1 VITIL
6 TTGTRGDVQPYL
18 ALGNELKKTG
28 YRVRVAAFENYE
40 ALVKEQGLEYFP
52 VKGDVTAAASSVDG
66 QEAMKADNPLKFI
79 LSFSKLKKLV
89 NDLQS
94 DFYEACIDSEAII
107 YHPGAPIGYFAAQ
120 RLKIPSIL
128 ATPFPMAPTRE
139 RPSLIF
145 YNSPHLGGTVNL
157 LTHKVLEQ
165 VMWFASGSAIKQ
177 FWRSKFKETPPD
189 FGCPFLRQTS
199 AQQPTIISCSNH
211 IFPKPGDWPEH
222 VNNTGYW
229 FLGDAGDLPSDELVN
244 FLGQGEAPVYVGFGS
259 IGDPTR
265 AAITTKLVAEA
276 LRLSGR
282 RGILQTGWGGL
293 SKNVS
298 SNPDVLIVESAPHAW
313 LFPRV
318 AAVVHHGGAGTT
330 HTGLFAGVPNVVVP
344 SGNDQIA
351 WGKRVSELGVG
362 PEPIPSSRLSS
373 RRLAEA
379 IRYASRG
386 DVQLNAKRL
395 GLLIQS
401 EDGVKTATMII
412 GSCIHANELSLTH

>member
-1 VITIL
+1 MITIL
-6 TTGTRGDVQPYL
+6 TTGSRGDVQPYL
-18 ALGNELKKTG
+18 ALGNELRKTG

-40 ALVKEQGLEYFP
+40 TLVKEQGLEYYP
-52 VKGDVTAAASSVDG
+52 VKGDVTAAASSLDG
-66 QEAMKADNPLKFI
+66 QAAKKADNPLKFI
-79 LSFSKLKKLV
+79 LSLNKLKKLV

-128 ATPFPMAPTRE
+128 ATPFPMTPTRE

-145 YNSPHLGGTVNL
+145 YNSPRLGGTVNL

-177 FWRSKFKETPPD
+177 FWMSKFKEAPPEYR
-189 FGCPFLRQTS
+189 CPFPRQTS
-199 AQQPTIISCSNH
+199 AQQSTIISCSNH

-229 FLGDAGDLPSDELVN
+229 FLGDAGDKPSEELVS

-259 IGDPTR
+259 MGDPKQATE
-265 AAITTKLVAEA
+265 TTKLVAEA
-276 LRLSGR
+276 LRLCGR

-293 SKNVS
+293 SKSVS
-298 SNPDVLIVESAPHAW
+298 LNPDILIVESAPHAW

-330 HTGLFAGVPNVVVP
+330 HTGLGAGVPNVVVP
-344 SGNDQIA
+344 SGNDQFA
-351 WGKRVSELGVG
+351 WGRRVFELGVG
-362 PEPIPSSRLSS
+362 PEPIPGSRLSS
-373 RRLAEA
+373 RRLADA
-379 IRYASRG
+379 IYYASRE
-386 DVQLNAKRL
+386 DVQLNARRL

-401 EDGVKTATMII
+401 EDGPKTATRIVM
-412 GSCIHANELSLTH
+412 SCIDASLASVI

>member
-1 VITIL
+1 MITIL
-6 TTGTRGDVQPYL
+6 TTGSRGDVQPYL
-18 ALGNELKKTG
+18 ALGIELKRAG
-28 YRVRVAAFENYE
+28 YEVQVAAFENYE
-40 ALVKEQGLEYFP
+40 AFVKEQGLEYFP
-52 VKGDVTAAASSVDG
+52 VKGDVTAAASSLDG
-66 QEAMKADNPLKFI
+66 QEAKKADNPLKFI
-79 LSFSKLKKLV
+79 LSLNKLKKLV

-94 DFYEACIDSEAII
+94 DFYEACIGSEAII

-145 YNSPHLGGTVNL
+145 YNSPRLGGTVNL

-165 VMWFASGSAIKQ
+165 VMWFASGSAVKQ
-177 FWRSKFKETPPD
+177 FWEDKFKEAPPD
-189 FGCPFLRQTS
+189 YGCPFPRQTS
-199 AQQPTIISCSNH
+199 ALQPTIISCSNH
-211 IFPKPGDWPEH
+211 VFPKPSDWPEH

-229 FLGDAGDLPSDELVN
+229 FLGDAGDSPSDELVS

-259 IGDPTR
+259 IGDPTQ
-265 AAITTKLVAEA
+265 AVETTKLVVEA
-276 LRLSGR
+276 LRLCGR

-298 SNPDVLIVESAPHAW
+298 LNPDMLIVEGAPHAW

-318 AAVVHHGGAGTT
+318 AAVIHHGGAGTT
-330 HTGLFAGVPNVVVP
+330 HTGLGAGVPNIVVP
-344 SGNDQIA
+344 SGNDQFA

-362 PEPIPSSRLSS
+362 PEPIPGGRLSS
-373 RRLAEA
+373 RRLADA
-379 IRYASRG
+379 INYASRE
-386 DVQLNAKRL
+386 DVQLNAKKL

-401 EDGVKTATMII
+401 EDGPKTATRII
-412 GSCIHANELSLTH
+412 MSCINTNPASVI